1 MSEHGKRNGGRPV
14 SKILASE
21 IKVLLFVPV
30 LFLTLGLVVAHPSYA
45 ADARLMGTV
54 KSSDGNALD
63 GVTVSARSSGKTYT
77 TTVFT
82 DEAGKYFFPP
92 LEGGNY
98 RIWAQA
104 VGFETA
110 RAERKLEGS
119 SGTSQDFELRTLADF
134 SQQLSGTEWI
144 AALPE
149 DTSENRRMKVLFRN
163 NCSGCHTP
171 NLVLQNR
178 FDEAGWRSIITLMEK
193 VGIYG
198 NPPRPDGAPFPFLRA
213 FKDEM
218 AAYLTKM
225 RGPGPSPMKFK
236 PFPRPRGEA
245 ARVVITEYDITSSSD
260 TDEYVTQD
268 GSDWMEGPPSA
279 YEARGPHDSEVD
291 PDGFVWIADSQID
304 RVRTVSRLDPETGAV
319 KNFKL
324 EGRHGVAMRSHGI
337 IIDENGI
344 AWFNADGG
352 LGKINTRTEQLEYF
366 KPPRGMAGVGGTLD
380 VSPDGIIWASSTEG
394 ALAFDPATN
403 KFTDFKSI
411 QRGNQGRTYGVAVD
425 AEGNG
430 WWAQMNYDTV
440 GKGNLR
446 TGETTEVVFEPL
458 QKWEATVAP
467 EDRAVYE
474 LTGGDWNSAPPW
486 QQAPR
491 RLGGDRTGNVWV
503 ALWWGDRLAK
513 IDIRSH
519 KVTYYPYPNPGFAGV
534 YDTVADKNGMVW
546 MNLMN
551 ADRIARFNP
560 ETEQWTEFQ
569 LPTLGAETRHISV
582 DNRKDPLEVWT
593 PYWRASK
600 MARLQFRTK
609 EQIEAL
615 ASR

>member
-1 MSEHGKRNGGRPV
+1 M
-14 SKILASE
+14 SKIPISKIMTLLPASAL
-21 IKVLLFVPV
+21 V
-30 LFLTLGLVVAHPSYA
+30 LTLGLLAAPASYS
-45 ADARLMGTV
+45 ADASLMGTV
-54 KSSDGNALD
+54 HTSDGSALD
-63 GVTVSARSSGKTYT
+63 GVTVSARSSAKTYT

-92 LEGGNY
+92 LAEGNY

-110 RAERKLEGS
+110 RAEQTLDAAAGVRQDLEMK
-119 SGTSQDFELRTLADF
+119 TLTDF
-134 SQQLSGTEWI
+134 SMQLSGTEWM

-149 DTSENRRMKVLFRN
+149 DTPENRRMKAIFRN

-171 NLVLQNR
+171 NFVLQNR

-213 FKDEM
+213 FKDEL
-218 AAYLTKM
+218 AAYLAKM
-225 RGPGPSPMKFK
+225 RGPGPSPMQFK

-245 ARVVITEYDITSSSD
+245 AQVVITEYDITASAN
-260 TDEYVTQD
+260 TDEYVTLN
-268 GSDWMEGPPSA
+268 GSDWMEGAPSA
-279 YEARGPHDSEVD
+279 YEARGPHDAEVD
-291 PDGFVWIADSQID
+291 PDGFVWIADSQIN
-304 RVRTVSRLDPETGAV
+304 RVRTVARLDPQTGEV
-319 KNFKL
+319 KNYKL

-337 IIDENGI
+337 IIDEDGI
-344 AWFNADGG
+344 AWFNANGG
-352 LGKINTRTEQLEYF
+352 LGKINTRTEKIEYF

-380 VSPDGIIWASSTEG
+380 LSPEGILWASSSEG

-411 QRGNQGRTYGVAVD
+411 QRGRQGRTYGVAVD
-425 AEGNG
+425 EEGNG
-430 WWAQMNYDTV
+430 WWAQMNYDRV

-446 TGETTEVVFEPL
+446 TGETTEVVFEPF
-458 QKWEATVAP
+458 QHDKDAVSAA
-467 EDRAVYE
+467 DRAVYE

-491 RLGGDRTGNVWV
+491 RLGGDKAGNVWV

-513 IDIRSH
+513 IDIRTH
-519 KVTYYPYPNPGFAGV
+519 QVAYYPYPNPGFAGV

-546 MNLMN
+546 MNLMH

-569 LPTLGAETRHISV
+569 LPSLGTETRHISV
-582 DNRKDPLEVWT
+582 DNRKDPVEVWT
-593 PYWRASK
+593 PYWRTSK
-600 MARLQFRTK
+600 LARLQFRTK
-609 EQIEAL
+609 AQLQAL
-615 ASR
+615 ARR